1 MLFIVKK
8 IPYKQLIKIESK
20 FWLLQKPKPKWAKD
34 IEDGKVIYFE
44 SLQFKLSKH
53 EKKLFSPTIIEP
65 HTRNISLNS
74 DGSIKGA
81 IGTEED
87 IKALKAMIE
96 RFRNHAKNL
105 IYSAFPEYK
114 PYLKLAPTSFRPLD
128 VVSRNTSWRA
138 DDKRLHVDAFPS
150 RPNYGERILRVFIN
164 LNPHGVPRVW
174 RIGEP
179 FENIVERYIE
189 KIKPYSYIYAKLI
202 NLLGITKALRSEY
215 DHIMLGLHDAMKSDM
230 QYQKKS
236 QQITMPFK
244 PGAVW
249 ICFSDQAS
257 HAAMSGQYMMEQ
269 TFHLPVAKQ
278 YNPKKSPLKILS
290 KLLKRNLT

>member
-8 IPYKQLIKIESK
+8 RSYKQLIKIESK
-20 FWLLQKPKPKWAKD
+20 SWFLQKPKPKWAKA

-44 SLQFKLSKH
+44 NLQFKLSKH
-53 EKKLFSPTIIEP
+53 EKKLFTPTIIEP

-81 IGTEED
+81 IGTKED

-164 LNPHGVPRVW
+164 LNPKGVPRVW

-236 QQITMPFK
+236 PQITMPFK

-278 YNPKKSPLKILS
+278 YNPKKSPLEILQVKTNK
-290 KLLKRNLT
+290 KLT